1 MSRDWADDPDDVT
14 LQRLTTIIKIFAE
27 WLQTQGQLERHCATC
42 CCHMYVRVESIMA
55 TEVCVCVL
63 ASLTPWPLTL
73 GTSLFTACAC
83 CVCMCVTIVRAQ
95 QFAELSPAPFTHR
108 SIFFFKGSFL
118 RGQRSCYWNKDRWSF
133 YLLVLVQHLSII
145 TAVDVCQLMLALC
158 VFVCVCVSG
167 RVRVV

>member
-1 MSRDWADDPDDVT
+1 MIQMMSHCSVSRLSSRYLLSGCKHKVNWRGTAPPAAVT
-14 LQRLTTIIKIFAE
+14 CMFE
-27 WLQTQGQLERHCATC
+27 WSQSWPQ
-42 CCHMYVRVESIMA
+42 S
-55 TEVCVCVL
+55 VCVL

-95 QFAELSPAPFTHR
+95 QFAELSPAPFTPQ
-108 SIFFFKGSFL
+108 IYFFFKGSFL

-158 VFVCVCVSG
+158 VFVCVCVWEGPSCLI
-167 RVRVV
+167 